1 MDRTNAKPTRGL
13 RAVRVAKGLSQEALE
28 AASGVQQRTISK
40 LETATS
46 ASRAVLNALRLAKAL
61 GTTVEEL
68 FGHALAANT
77 STSVRTRRRAPAD
90 PTARSRDSAA

>member
-40 LETATS
+40 LETSSST
-46 ASRAVLNALRLAKAL
+46 SRAVLNALRLAKAL
-61 GTTVEEL
+61 GTTVEDL
-68 FGHALAANT
+68 FGHALAARENAR
-77 STSVRTRRRAPAD
+77 SRSRRVRTD